1 MKENLKIR
9 TDSISKKGTLMN
21 ESILYTYAM
30 LFLNTYKK
38 LMFSAGSSYYHNA
51 IIIGIVQLQQQGTIE
66 IEWKS
71 AALPEGEQDRLHLH
85 AWHEKEETASMELP
99 FLKRIKPLSNDLQEY
114 KFLYDRIPKTQP
126 INLIHLIKEDYRS
139 EINKKVT
146 NMQEIIER
154 GLLERNMAFQT
165 EKKRL
170 LGKARTILLP
180 VPAALENTA
189 TYIRTILNQEQPMSE
204 QDFIL
209 CYLVKIERMLPSL
222 YDKQEAKNLYDK
234 IESISQTKPYSDGN
248 FLKLTNL
255 VQSLEESVFLTFTLS
270 DE

>member
-1 MKENLKIR
+1 
-9 TDSISKKGTLMN
+9 MN

-51 IIIGIVQLQQQGTIE
+51 IIIGIAELQQQGIIE
-66 IEWKS
+66 LEWKN
-71 AALPEGEQDRLHLH
+71 AALPEGEQDRLHFH
-85 AWHEKEETASMELP
+85 AWHEKEEPASMEIP
-99 FLKRIKPLSNDLQEY
+99 FLKSIKPLNNDLQEY

-189 TYIRTILNQEQPMSE
+189 TYIKTILNQDQPMTE

-209 CYLVKIERMLPSL
+209 CYLVKIERMIPRL
-222 YDKQEAKNLYDK
+222 YDKQEAIKLYDK
-234 IESISQTKPYSDGN
+234 IESLSQTKPYNDGI

-255 VQSLEESVFLTFTLS
+255 VRSLEESVFQTFTLS
-270 DE
+270 NE